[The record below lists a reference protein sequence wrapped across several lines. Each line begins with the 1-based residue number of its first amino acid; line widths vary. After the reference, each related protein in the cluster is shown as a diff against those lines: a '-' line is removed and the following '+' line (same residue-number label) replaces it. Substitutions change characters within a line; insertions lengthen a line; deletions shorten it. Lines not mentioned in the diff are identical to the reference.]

1 MEKYVLT
8 TEDYEL
14 INYLL
19 RVTNELK
26 EFYDNLMML
35 EINGQ
40 KDTIEFTS
48 IKNILNQK
56 IEEESTIYLKLGND
70 TNRLQALIEYFI
82 EKNKINNFLEDLKVL
97 VDGENDEI
105 IKRRIVIKLLAK
117 KLELEKNKL
126 YQMGEELDKDL
137 EETGLET
144 KKEKNYAYYGLSNLL
159 LLSSILKQDFL
170 RTLLALIKKQI
181 GDVTNQQSFHITY
194 TLSFLYEFLEQDFLS
209 NYSDERLFWS
219 SKIVAEL
226 KCISDEAYMD
236 TKKIYGYD
244 IANDVCQFPN
254 SDFWQLILRVS
265 LLFCNMDELSDIKQ
279 KYPENIKDLLDYIAK
294 DKEIPLVVSLKQR
307 G

>member
-8 TEDYEL
+8 IEDYEL
-14 INYLL
+14 INHLL
-19 RVTNELK
+19 KVTNELK

-40 KDTIEFTS
+40 KDTFEFTS

-56 IEEESTIYLKLGND
+56 IEEERTIYLKLGND
-70 TNRLQALIEYFI
+70 TNRLQALMEYFI
-82 EKNKINNFLEDLKVL
+82 KKNKINNFLEDLEVL

-137 EETGLET
+137 KETGLET

-170 RTLLALIKKQI
+170 RTLLTLIKKQI
-181 GDVTNQQSFHITY
+181 GNGISQESFHITY
-194 TLSFLYEFLEQDFLS
+194 TLSFLYEFLEQEFLS

-226 KCISDEAYMD
+226 KCIGDEEYMD

-244 IANDVCQFPN
+244 IANVVCQFPN
-254 SDFWQLILRVS
+254 STLWQLILRVS

-279 KYPENIKDLLDYIAK
+279 KYPENIKDLLDDIAK